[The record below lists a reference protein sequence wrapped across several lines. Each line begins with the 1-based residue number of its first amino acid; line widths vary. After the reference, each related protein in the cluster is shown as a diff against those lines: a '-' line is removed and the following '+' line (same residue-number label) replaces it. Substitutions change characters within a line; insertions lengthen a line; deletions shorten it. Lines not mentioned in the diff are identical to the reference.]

1 MKKIRLLI
9 LVLAVTGALAL
20 PFMTSARSSS
30 SVNITIVNNSNREI
44 IHIYLS
50 HVDQD
55 DWGGNQLGETT
66 IGPGQT
72 QTLSGVSWDNTQ
84 VKLNAEDRDGCFLS
98 HVSPGSGSDS
108 WTVTN
113 TDPANC
119 SGN

>member
-1 MKKIRLLI
+1 MMKARLLI
-9 LVLAVTGALAL
+9 VVFALTGALAL

-30 SVNITIVNNSNREI
+30 SANITIVNNSSREI
-44 IHIYLS
+44 VHIYLS

-72 QTLSGVSWDNTQ
+72 QTLSGVAWDNTQ
-84 VKLNAEDRDGCFLS
+84 IKLNAEDRDGCFLS
-98 HVSPGSGSDS
+98 HVSPASGSDS